1 MASQGDTWIEESDV
15 VPMFPTLVW
24 KIQVRP
30 EVQRE
35 IGAGIRA
42 ALEALRNDLP
52 RVEPGHGWQSS
63 PNLHQ
68 RPELQELI
76 RCIDK
81 SALSVLRFLKIGYD
95 AIEITAC
102 WANVLAMGGAHKR
115 HAHPNNFLSGVYYAK
130 TSAGSDAINFH
141 DPRNQTAVI
150 RPPVTALTAENTD
163 QVVVRVKN
171 GTLLLFPAYLEHSVD
186 SNTSGEE
193 RVSISF
199 NLMFSSFTENLA
211 KPLW

>member
-1 MASQGDTWIEESDV
+1 MAEQGDTWIAESDV

-24 KIQVRP
+24 KIQLAS
-30 EVQRE
+30 ELQRE
-35 IGAGIRA
+35 IDAGIVA
-42 ALEALRNDLP
+42 VLEALRKDLP
-52 RVEPGHGWQSS
+52 RVEPGHGWQSGQT
-63 PNLHQ
+63 LHQ
-68 RPELQELI
+68 REELRELL

-81 SALSVLRFLKIGYD
+81 AALSVLRFLKIGYD

-102 WANVLAMGGAHKR
+102 WANVLARGAAHKR
-115 HAHPNNFLSGVYYAK
+115 HVHPNNFLSGVYYVK
-130 TSAGSDAINFH
+130 TSPGSDAINFH
-141 DPRNQTAVI
+141 DPRSQTAII

-163 QVVVRVKN
+163 QVVVNVKN

-186 SNTSGEE
+186 SNTSDEE
-193 RVSISF
+193 RVSVSF